1 MNNLR
6 TDLVCELIDAHP
18 ELYSV
23 KSPMSSESE
32 AFGVKIR
39 RIFLNDEQAQQLNRR
54 AGRYHTLECHGLEH
68 ADGQALLSM
77 IWAVAQELRSLVG
90 DFDSL
95 LIAGLGNGSV
105 TPDALGPRTIAHV
118 VVSRH
123 IKSSLPQM
131 YEEMKLGE
139 VSAIAPG
146 VLGQTGVESADII
159 RAVGHVVKPS
169 AMIVIDSLAAM
180 DRKRLCA
187 TVQLSD
193 TGITPGSGIGNRRF
207 ELSRQT
213 MGIPVIA
220 LGIPMVI
227 SAAALG
233 GQDEDGLIV
242 TPKSI
247 DLLIGRAA
255 RLLGYA
261 INHLVHNGMTVED
274 MDSLLS

>member
-39 RIFLNDEQAQQLNRR
+39 RISLNEEQAQRLGRR
-54 AGRYHTLECHGLEH
+54 VGRYHTLECQGLEH
-68 ADGQALLSM
+68 ADGQTFLSM
-77 IWAVAQELRSLVG
+77 IQAVAGELRSLIG

-95 LIAGLGNGSV
+95 LVAGLGNGSV
-105 TPDALGPRTIAHV
+105 TPDALGPRTVAHV

-131 YEEMKLGE
+131 YREMNLGE

-159 RAVGHVVKPS
+159 RAVGQVVKPS

-180 DRKRLCA
+180 DRRRLCT

-207 ELSRQT
+207 ELSKQT
-213 MGIPVIA
+213 MDIPVIA

-233 GQDEDGLIV
+233 GQDEDELIV

-261 INHLVHNGMTVED
+261 INHCVHKDMTVED

>member
-23 KSPMSSESE
+23 KSPMSSGSE

-39 RIFLNDEQAQQLNRR
+39 RISLNDEQARALNRR
-54 AGRYHTLECHGLEH
+54 VGRYHTLECRGLEH
-68 ADGQALLSM
+68 ADGQTLLAM
-77 IWAVAQELRSLVG
+77 IQAVAGELHTLIG
-90 DFDSL
+90 NFDSL

-105 TPDALGPRTIAHV
+105 TPDALGPRAVAHV
-118 VVSRH
+118 IVSRH
-123 IKSSLPQM
+123 IKNSLPQM
-131 YEEMKLGE
+131 YQEMKLGE

-159 RAVGHVVKPS
+159 RAVSQVVKPS

-207 ELSRQT
+207 ELSKQT

-220 LGIPMVI
+220 MGIPMVI

-233 GQDEDGLIV
+233 GEDADELIV

-261 INHLVHNGMTVED
+261 INHLVHQEMTVED

>member
-1 MNNLR
+1 MSNLR

-23 KSPMSSESE
+23 KSPLSRESE

-39 RIFLNDEQAQQLNRR
+39 RISLNDEQAEKIGRR
-54 AGRYHTLECHGLEH
+54 TGRYHTLECQGLEH
-68 ADGQALLSM
+68 ADGQTLLSM
-77 IWAVAQELRSLVG
+77 IQAVANELQSLIG

-95 LIAGLGNGSV
+95 LVAGLGNGSV
-105 TPDALGPRTIAHV
+105 TPDALGPRTVSHV

-123 IKSSLPQM
+123 IKSNLPQM

-159 RAVGHVVKPS
+159 RAVGQVVKPS

-207 ELSRQT
+207 ELSAQT

-233 GQDEDGLIV
+233 GPDEEGLIV

-247 DLLIGRAA
+247 DLLIGRAS

-261 INHLVHNGMTVED
+261 INRLAHRDMTVED

>member
-39 RIFLNDEQAQQLNRR
+39 RISLNDEQAHQLNRR

-68 ADGQALLSM
+68 ADGQTLLSM
-77 IWAVAQELRSLVG
+77 ILAVAQELRSLVG

-159 RAVGHVVKPS
+159 RAVGQVVKPS

-227 SAAALG
+227 SASALG
-233 GQDEDGLIV
+233 GRDEDELIV

-261 INHLVHNGMTVED
+261 INHLAHNGMTVED

>member
-1 MNNLR
+1 MTDFR

-18 ELYSV
+18 ELYST
-23 KSPMSSESE
+23 KQPMSSQTEV
-32 AFGVKIR
+32 FGVKIR
-39 RIFLNDEQAQQLNRR
+39 RISLDEGQAKQIGRR
-54 AGRYHTLECHGLEH
+54 PGRYHTLECRGLEH
-68 ADGQALLSM
+68 ADGQTLLDM
-77 IWAVAQELRSLVG
+77 IRAVAGEIGQLIEDPSSLMV
-90 DFDSL
+90 
-95 LIAGLGNGSV
+95 AGLGNGSV
-105 TPDALGPRTIAHV
+105 TPDALGPRSVEHV

-123 IKSSLPQM
+123 LRTNLPQM
-131 YEEMKLGE
+131 YEQMKLGE

-159 RAVGHVVKPS
+159 RAVSQVVKPS
-169 AMIVIDSLAAM
+169 ALIVIDSLAAM
-180 DRKRLCA
+180 DRERLCS

-207 ELSRQT
+207 ELSEQT
-213 MGIPVIA
+213 MGLPVIA
-220 LGIPMVI
+220 VGIPMVI
-227 SAAALG
+227 TASALV
-233 GQDEDGLIV
+233 GQGEDDLIV

-261 INHLVHNGMTVED
+261 INHYIHNGMTVED

>member
-39 RIFLNDEQAQQLNRR
+39 RISLNDHQARQLNRR
-54 AGRYHTLECHGLEH
+54 AGRYHTLECQGLEH
-68 ADGQALLSM
+68 ADGQTLLSM
-77 IWAVAQELRSLVG
+77 IQAVAQELRLLLG
-90 DFDSL
+90 EFDSL

-105 TPDALGPRTIAHV
+105 TPDALGPRAVAHV
-118 VVSRH
+118 VVTRH
-123 IKSSLPQM
+123 IKNSLPQM
-131 YEEMKLGE
+131 YEQMGLGE

-159 RAVGHVVKPS
+159 RAVGQVVKPS
-169 AMIVIDSLAAM
+169 AMIVIDSLAAI

-207 ELSRQT
+207 ELSEQT

-233 GQDEDGLIV
+233 GAQEDELIV

-261 INHLVHNGMTVED
+261 INRLSHSDMTVED

>member
-1 MNNLR
+1 MNDLR

-18 ELYSV
+18 ELYSA
-23 KSPMSSESE
+23 KRPMSSESDV
-32 AFGVKIR
+32 FGIKIR
-39 RIFLNDEQAQQLNRR
+39 RISLDSRDARR
-54 AGRYHTLECHGLEH
+54 LGRLPGHYHTLECKGLDV
-68 ADGQALLSM
+68 ADGKTMLNMIGAVSGELERLLGPVERLM
-77 IWAVAQELRSLVG
+77 V
-90 DFDSL
+90 
-95 LIAGLGNGSV
+95 AGLGNSSV
-105 TPDALGPRTIAHV
+105 TPDALGPRTVSHI

-123 IKSSLPQM
+123 IKTRMPQT
-131 YEEMKLGE
+131 YEQLKLGE
-139 VSAIAPG
+139 VAALAPG

-159 RAVGHVVKPS
+159 RAVCDIVKPT
-169 AMIVIDSLAAM
+169 ALIVVDSLAALER
-180 DRKRLCA
+180 DRLCA

-193 TGITPGSGIGNRRF
+193 TGITPGSGIGNHRY

-213 MGIPVIA
+213 MGVPVIA

-227 SAAALG
+227 RASALSDG
-233 GQDEDGLIV
+233 EEDGLIV

-261 INHLVHNGMTVED
+261 INRYAHAGMTVED

>member
-1 MNNLR
+1 MNDLR

-23 KSPMSSESE
+23 KSPLSRESE

-39 RIFLNDEQAQQLNRR
+39 RISLNDEQAEKIGRR
-54 AGRYHTLECHGLEH
+54 AGRYHTLECQGLEH
-68 ADGQALLSM
+68 ADGQTLLSM
-77 IWAVAQELRSLVG
+77 IQAVANELQSLIG
-90 DFDSL
+90 EFDSL
-95 LIAGLGNGSV
+95 LVAGLGNGSV
-105 TPDALGPRTIAHV
+105 TPDALGPRTVSHV

-123 IKSSLPQM
+123 IKSNLPQM

-159 RAVGHVVKPS
+159 RAVGQVVKPS

-207 ELSRQT
+207 ELSAQT

-233 GQDEDGLIV
+233 GPDEEGLIV

-247 DLLIGRAA
+247 DLLIGRAS

-261 INHLVHNGMTVED
+261 INRLVHCDMTVED

>member
-1 MNNLR
+1 
-6 TDLVCELIDAHP
+6 
-18 ELYSV
+18 
-23 KSPMSSESE
+23 
-32 AFGVKIR
+32 
-39 RIFLNDEQAQQLNRR
+39 
-54 AGRYHTLECHGLEH
+54 
-68 ADGQALLSM
+68 
-77 IWAVAQELRSLVG
+77 
-90 DFDSL
+90 
-95 LIAGLGNGSV
+95 
-105 TPDALGPRTIAHV
+105 
-118 VVSRH
+118 
-123 IKSSLPQM
+123 
-131 YEEMKLGE
+131 MKLGE

-159 RAVGHVVKPS
+159 RAVSQVVKPS

-207 ELSRQT
+207 ELSKQT

-220 LGIPMVI
+220 MGIPMVI

-233 GQDEDGLIV
+233 GEDADELIV

-261 INHLVHNGMTVED
+261 INHLVHQEMTVED

>member
-39 RIFLNDEQAQQLNRR
+39 RISLDDEQARQLGRR
-54 AGRYHTLECHGLEH
+54 AGRYHTLECQGLEH
-68 ADGQALLSM
+68 ADGQTLLSM
-77 IWAVAQELRSLVG
+77 IQAIAEELRALIG

-105 TPDALGPRTIAHV
+105 TPDALGPRTVAHV

-131 YEEMKLGE
+131 YAEMNLGE

-159 RAVGHVVKPS
+159 RAVGQVVRPS
-169 AMIVIDSLAAM
+169 AMVVIDSLAAM

-207 ELSRQT
+207 ELSEQT

-227 SAAALG
+227 SASALG

-261 INHLVHNGMTVED
+261 INHLVHNGMSVED

>member
-39 RIFLNDEQAQQLNRR
+39 RISLNEEQAQRLGRR
-54 AGRYHTLECHGLEH
+54 VGRYHTLECQGLEH
-68 ADGQALLSM
+68 ADGQTFLSM
-77 IWAVAQELRSLVG
+77 IQAVAGELRSLIG

-95 LIAGLGNGSV
+95 LVAGLGNGSV
-105 TPDALGPRTIAHV
+105 TPDALGPRTVAHV
-118 VVSRH
+118 IVSRH
-123 IKSSLPQM
+123 IKSSLPHM
-131 YEEMKLGE
+131 YRDMQLGE

-159 RAVGHVVKPS
+159 RAVGQVVNPS

-180 DRKRLCA
+180 DRRRLCT

-207 ELSRQT
+207 ELSKQT

-233 GQDEDGLIV
+233 GQDEDELIV

-261 INHLVHNGMTVED
+261 INHCVHKDMTVED

>member
-1 MNNLR
+1 
-6 TDLVCELIDAHP
+6 
-18 ELYSV
+18 
-23 KSPMSSESE
+23 
-32 AFGVKIR
+32 
-39 RIFLNDEQAQQLNRR
+39 
-54 AGRYHTLECHGLEH
+54 
-68 ADGQALLSM
+68 M
-77 IWAVAQELRSLVG
+77 ILAVAQELRSLVG

-159 RAVGHVVKPS
+159 RAVGQVVKPS

-227 SAAALG
+227 SASALG
-233 GQDEDGLIV
+233 GRDEDELIV

-261 INHLVHNGMTVED
+261 INHLAHNGMTVED